1 MSARQVTAAHLLL
14 VSCLAVVPISV
25 TGSPMVAPGNPR
37 AAAIEA
43 AAPGPSPAPK
53 TPEAKGPSDLLVK
66 VEVLLDRANVSP
78 GVIDG
83 LPGDNLSQALLMFAK
98 IAGMPADGALTP
110 ALFQRLT
117 SGDRSPVIQAYV
129 ITAADET
136 GPFLG
141 KTPTNFVAMAK
152 LKHLGYVGP
161 SEELAER
168 FHMSVSL
175 LHALNPQADFGVAGT
190 SLLVALPSSGILGR
204 PVVRIEVDK
213 SANQVRALDAG
224 GHVVA
229 TFPATV
235 GSTERPAPSGT
246 WAVRTVVRNPNYT
259 YDPRRL
265 TFGRKGMGV
274 LTIPPGPNNPV
285 GSTWIALTT
294 ATYGIH
300 GSPDPNQVG
309 KTASH
314 GCVRL
319 TNWDASTLGRAV
331 KRGTPVVFVGTT
343 TKS

>member
-14 VSCLAVVPISV
+14 ASCLVIVPISV
-25 TGSPMVAPGNPR
+25 TGSPIAAPGDTR

-43 AAPGPSPAPK
+43 AAPGPPAPS
-53 TPEAKGPSDLLVK
+53 PPAPGGPSDLLVK

-83 LPGDNLSQALLMFAK
+83 LPGDNLTRALSMFAK
-98 IAGMPADGALTP
+98 IAGLPDDGALTP

-117 SGDRSPVIQAYV
+117 SGDRSPVTQAYV

-141 KTPTNFVAMAK
+141 KTPTDFQAMAK
-152 LKHLGYVGP
+152 LKYIGYTDP
-161 SEELAER
+161 AEEIAER
-168 FHMSVSL
+168 FHMSVAL
-175 LHALNPQADFGVAGT
+175 LHALNPRANFGAVGT
-190 SLLVALPSSGILGR
+190 SLLVARPSPERLNR
-204 PVVRIEVDK
+204 PVARIEVDK
-213 SANQVRALDAG
+213 GANQVRALDAG

-229 TFPATV
+229 AFPATV

-246 WAVRTVVRNPNYT
+246 WAVRTVVFNPDYT

-265 TFGRKGMGV
+265 TFGRKGLGV
-274 LTIPPGPNNPV
+274 LSIPPGPNNPV

-319 TNWDASTLGRAV
+319 TNWDATTLGRSV

-343 TKS
+343 TRS